1 MTKLF
6 VTPSLR
12 YSPVV
17 FETFAHTADLGLRA
31 RAGDLAG
38 LFREAAR
45 GLFSIIVEDL
55 ESVRP
60 LEQVTIALEGEDVTY
75 LLFDWLAELLRLFD
89 TRQLLLSHF
98 EVRVTESGLEAT
110 ACGETIDP
118 PRHGLDHEVKAIT
131 YHGLRVEET
140 DGAEL
145 IVDI

>member
-1 MTKLF
+1 M
-6 VTPSLR
+6 
-12 YSPVV
+12 V

-31 RAGDLAG
+31 RAGDLTE

-60 LEQVTIALEGEDVTY
+60 REQVAITLEGDDVTY

-89 TRQLLLSHF
+89 TRQLLLSQF
-98 EVRVTESGLEAT
+98 EVRITESGLEAT
-110 ACGETIDP
+110 ARGETMDP
-118 PRHGLDHEVKAIT
+118 ARHALDHEVKAVT

-140 DGAEL
+140 DGGWVAEV